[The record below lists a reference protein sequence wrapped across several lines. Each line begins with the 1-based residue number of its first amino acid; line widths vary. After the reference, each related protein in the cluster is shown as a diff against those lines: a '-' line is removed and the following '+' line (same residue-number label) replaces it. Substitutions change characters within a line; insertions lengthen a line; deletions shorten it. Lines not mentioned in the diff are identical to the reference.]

1 MNADLATILLGFLEG
16 FALIL
21 SPCILAILPIILAG
35 SLAGSK
41 QRSLGIIIGFV
52 ITFALFALFARQ
64 LVHYSGIDS
73 NVIRYI
79 AYGFLFLFALI
90 LLSNYLTELFNR
102 LTQRIATLGGSF
114 SSPAHTNRGF
124 WGGLVL
130 GGLVSIIWTP
140 CAGPILAAILVQV
153 AIQKTNTLSFFTLL
167 AFALGA
173 AIPMF
178 IIALYG
184 FKIKNTFQF
193 FKTHTVL
200 IRKILGAVIL
210 LNLGYMI
217 SQETGFTSSTVIN
230 QTPIRTAN
238 YLENGVWI
246 PYQAPPI
253 GGIQEWINSP
263 PLQLSELMGKVVL
276 IDFWTYSCIN
286 CIRTLPYL
294 NDWYK
299 KYHDKGLVII
309 GVHTPEFEF
318 EKNAANVRN
327 AVRRDGIQY
336 PVALDNAYVTWENYS
351 NHFWPAHYLINKQG
365 KVVYER
371 FGEGDYDVTE
381 NNIRFLLGLDTVKSA
396 AIAEPAA
403 SSSQLTPETY
413 LGYGRATANFSP
425 DLVHNSTASYSFPQQ
440 LMVNSWGLQGSWL
453 ANADKI
459 ISAQNNASL
468 KINFHARKVFIVM
481 GNNTKTPIKVRLLL
495 NGKPLNHNRG
505 SDVLDSSILVD
516 KYSLYEAVVLP
527 KSSQGVLQLTADNPG
542 LELFTFTFGE

>member
-35 SLAGSK
+35 SLVGSK
-41 QRSLGIIIGFV
+41 RRSLGIIIGFV
-52 ITFALFALFARQ
+52 FTFALFALFARQ

-79 AYGFLFLFALI
+79 AYGFLFLFSLI
-90 LLSNYLTELFNR
+90 LLSNYLTELFNH
-102 LTQRIATLGGSF
+102 LTQKIAVIGGTFMSPGHQGSGFLGG
-114 SSPAHTNRGF
+114 
-124 WGGLVL
+124 LLL

-153 AIQKTNTLSFFTLL
+153 AIQKTNSLSFFTLL

-178 IIALYG
+178 IITLYG

-200 IRKILGAVIL
+200 IRKLLGAVIL
-210 LNLGYMI
+210 LNIAYMI
-217 SQETGFTSSTVIN
+217 SQETGFISSTTIN

-238 YLENGVWI
+238 YLESGVWI
-246 PYQAPPI
+246 PYEAPPI
-253 GGIQEWINSP
+253 SGIQEWINSP
-263 PLQLSELMGKVVL
+263 PLQLSELKGKVVL

-294 NDWYK
+294 NGWYK

-309 GVHTPEFEF
+309 GIHTPEFDF

-327 AVRRDGIQY
+327 AVKRDGIKY
-336 PVALDNAYVTWENYS
+336 PVALDNSFVTWENYS

-381 NNIRFLLGLDTVKSA
+381 NNIRFLLGLDMTASPIK
-396 AIAEPAA
+396 AESP
-403 SSSQLTPETY
+403 SSSYQLTPETY
-413 LGYGRATANFSP
+413 LGYARAEANFSP
-425 DLVHNSTASYSFPQQ
+425 ELVHNVVASYSFPKQ
-440 LMVNSWGLQGSWL
+440 LVVNAWGLQGSWL
-453 ANADKI
+453 INADKI
-459 ISAQNNASL
+459 VSAQNNTSL
-468 KINFHARKVFIVM
+468 RINFQARKVFIVM
-481 GNNTKTPIKVRLLL
+481 GNGNKKPIKVTLLL
-495 NGKPLNHNRG
+495 NGKPLGNNKG
-505 SDVLDSSILVD
+505 KDVVDNSILVD

-527 KSSQGVLQLTADNPG
+527 QSSSGILQLTSDNPD
-542 LELFTFTFGE
+542 LELYTFTFGG